1 MHRIWESPV
10 NLLFGR
16 CEGMVAVIEGLGVD
30 QQCICSTLV
39 CCTSSATS
47 HFLDGIVCQG
57 EGPKV
62 ITTGQHRMPLQPMPL
77 HCTEQSHRSSKKA
90 HQFTFSHIPPLLS
103 WARSLCWHEAVA
115 PSAQARSLCR
125 REAVVR
131 SFIPEVRSLLVLS
144 GGLLNPDQAP
154 LLAPSSCSFGPGQ
167 VPLLARSG
175 RSFFQSRPGRL
186 LCH

>member
-103 WARSLCWHEAVA
+103 WARSLCWHERLPLQSRPG
-115 PSAQARSLCR
+115 PSAGAK
-125 REAVVR
+125 R
-131 SFIPEVRSLLVLS
+131 SFVLSVQVRSLLVQS
-144 GGLLNPDQAP
+144 GGSFNPDQAP
-154 LLAPSSCSFGPGQ
+154 LLAPSSCSF
-167 VPLLARSG
+167 VR
-175 RSFFQSRPGRL
+175 
-186 LCH
+186 